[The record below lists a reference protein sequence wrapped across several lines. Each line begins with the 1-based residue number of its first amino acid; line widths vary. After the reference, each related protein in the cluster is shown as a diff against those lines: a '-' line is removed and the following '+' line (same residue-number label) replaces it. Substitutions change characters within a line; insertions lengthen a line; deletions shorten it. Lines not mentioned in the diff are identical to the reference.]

1 MLYEPSLQDL
11 IFLFVLLVAA
21 IVIDILDKKK
31 QD

>member
-11 IFLFVLLVAA
+11 IFLLVLLVAA

-31 QD
+31 KD